1 MARPV
6 VQPVTR
12 ALLEAGQSV
21 WLDYIRRGHIQS
33 GALAKMVEDG
43 WITGMTSNPSIFEK
57 AIAGSSDYDE
67 ALAALASQQGI
78 TPYDAFV
85 SLAVEDIRAA
95 ADVLRPIYDQTSAKD
110 GYVSLE
116 VPPGIERDTAATVS
130 EAKRLFALVD
140 RPNVMIK
147 VPGTPEGNRA
157 VEELIADGTNI
168 NITLLF
174 GASAYGQ
181 AAEAYIAGLER
192 RLAKGLPLAGIAS
205 VASFFVSRVDT
216 AVDALLPEGSPLLGK
231 AAVANARHAYS
242 LFQKFFSGPR
252 WEKLA
257 EAGAMVQRPL
267 WASTGTKNA
276 AYSDIL
282 YVQELIAAETV
293 NTMPEATLLA
303 VLDHAKVA
311 DTIAPNLARAEEE
324 LAALAKAGVD
334 LDAVTGKLLIDGL
347 AAFDKDFQKLL
358 GQVQAALARARVGP
372 APSFE
377 SLGTL
382 GPAVKARLK
391 SLQSDKVVARIWERD
406 HTVWKDDPTE
416 LSNRLGWLTVG
427 DDLATETGDLK
438 LFAESVAGHGY
449 NTVVLLGMGGSSL
462 APEVLFSTFG
472 SAPRALTLKVLDS
485 TDPEQILAV
494 EESIDLEKT
503 LFIVASKS
511 GGTIETLSQF
521 GYFWEK
527 IPDGRHFV
535 AITDP
540 GTALATLGRERN
552 FRRVF
557 ENEPEIGG
565 RYSALSHFGMVP
577 AALIGVDVQRLL
589 DRAHDM
595 ASACATA
602 VPAVENAG
610 AWLGAVV
617 AESAL
622 AGKDK
627 LTLVLPGELST
638 LGYWIE
644 QLVAESTGKEGRG
657 IVPIEGEALGDP
669 SVYGDDRLFVAIGD
683 NVALGPLEAAG
694 HPVVRLPYTD
704 PYQLGGEFF
713 RWEFATA
720 IAGQILQVNPF
731 DQPDVQAA
739 KDATAAI
746 LKGQAANATTA
757 TLAEILANV
766 KAGDYVAIT
775 AFLPRNAET
784 IAQLDA
790 VRLALRDRL
799 RVATT
804 VGFGPRFLHSTGQLH
819 KGGANNGVFIQVV
832 AEEQPDIPIPGKT
845 YTFGQLKAAQAL
857 GDLASLTG
865 LGRRATRV
873 TLRELQDE
881 LALRP

>member
-1 MARPV
+1 MVSPA

-33 GALAKMVEDG
+33 GALAKMVDDG

-67 ALAALASQQGI
+67 ALAALATQGGI
-78 TPYDAFV
+78 TPYEAFV
-85 SLAVEDIRAA
+85 SLAVEDIRAV
-95 ADVLRPIYDQTSAKD
+95 ADILRPIYDRTSAKD

-116 VPPGIERDTAATVS
+116 VPPGIESDSAATVT

-157 VEELIADGTNI
+157 MEELIADGANI

-174 GASAYGQ
+174 STAAYEQ
-181 AAEAYIAGLER
+181 TAEAYISGLER
-192 RLAKGLPLAGIAS
+192 RLALGLPLAGIAS

-216 AVDALLPEGSPLLGK
+216 AVDALLPKGSPLLGK
-231 AAVANARHAYS
+231 AAIANARHAYA

-311 DTIAPNLARAEEE
+311 DTVSPNLARAEEE
-324 LAALAKAGVD
+324 LAALAKADVD
-334 LDAVTGKLLIDGL
+334 LDAVTAKLLTDGL
-347 AAFDKDFQKLL
+347 AAFEADFLKLL
-358 GQVQAALARARVGP
+358 AQVQSALAIARLGP
-372 APSFE
+372 VPSTE
-377 SLGTL
+377 SLGAL
-382 GPAVKARLK
+382 GPAVSARIE
-391 SLQSDKVVARIWERD
+391 SLQSDKVVPRIWERD
-406 HTVWKDDPTE
+406 YTVWKDDPAE

-438 LFAESVAGHGY
+438 LFAESIAGHGY
-449 NTVVLLGMGGSSL
+449 TTAVLLGMGGSSL

-472 SAPRALTLKVLDS
+472 SAPGALTLKVLDS
-485 TDPEQILAV
+485 TDPEQILAL

-521 GYFWEK
+521 AYFWEK

-535 AITDP
+535 AITDA
-540 GTALATLGRERN
+540 GTGLATLGREHN

-589 DRAHDM
+589 EHAHDM
-595 ASACATA
+595 ASACAAT
-602 VPAVENAG
+602 VPAAENAG
-610 AWLGAVV
+610 AWLGAVM

-622 AGKDK
+622 AGRDK
-627 LTLVLPGELST
+627 LTLVLPAALST

-683 NVALGPLEAAG
+683 NPALAALEAAG
-694 HPVVRLPYTD
+694 HPVVRLPYTN
-704 PYQLGGEFF
+704 PYQLGAEFF

-720 IAGQILQVNPF
+720 IAGSILQINPF
-731 DQPDVQAA
+731 DQPNVQAA

-746 LKGQAANATTA
+746 LNGQAANGTTPSLA
-757 TLAEILANV
+757 ETLATV
-766 KAGDYVAIT
+766 TAGDYISIT
-775 AFLPRNAET
+775 AYLPRSAEM

-790 VRLALRDRL
+790 VRLTLRDRYG
-799 RVATT
+799 VATT

-832 AEEQPDIPIPGKT
+832 AEDQPDLPIPGKP

-857 GDLASLTG
+857 GDLSSLTG

-873 TLRELQDE
+873 TLRELADGIGI
-881 LALRP
+881 